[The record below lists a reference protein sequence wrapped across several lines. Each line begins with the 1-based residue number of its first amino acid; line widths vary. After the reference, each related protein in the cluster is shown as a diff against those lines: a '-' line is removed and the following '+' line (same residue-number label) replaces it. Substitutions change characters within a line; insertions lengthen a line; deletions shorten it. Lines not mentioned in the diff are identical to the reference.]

1 MKIMKK
7 SSLVLLLMLPQLLFS
22 CKKDTGPYIQVKT
35 IENLIYEA
43 IRDFRVD
50 EGEDG
55 PFVHQYFVVGE
66 AQIYSYK
73 MANEVVEVNTDG
85 LDEHWDALLDKY
97 YFYNLNAMVLKTTS
111 LDSDEILD
119 ELLLQPDGETILL
132 EDLTQCGV
140 GVESDTEGN
149 NYITVL
155 LAKADS

>member
-1 MKIMKK
+1 MKK
-7 SSLVLLLMLPQLLFS
+7 FRLILILILPLFFFS
-22 CKKDTGPYIQVKT
+22 CKKDTGPYIQIKN
-35 IENLIYEA
+35 IENLIYQE
-43 IRDFRVD
+43 IRDFRVA

-73 MANEVVEVNTDG
+73 MAKGVVEVNTDG
-85 LDEHWDALLDKY
+85 LDVHWDALLDKY
-97 YFYNLNAMVLKTTS
+97 SFYNLNALVLKTTS
-111 LDSDEILD
+111 HDEDVILD
-119 ELLLQPDGETILL
+119 ELLLQTDGEATLL

-149 NYITVL
+149 LYITVM

>member
-1 MKIMKK
+1 MKNVRLIFLLVF
-7 SSLVLLLMLPQLLFS
+7 SLFLFS
-22 CKKDTGPYIQVKT
+22 CKKDTGPYIQVKN
-35 IENLIYEA
+35 IENQIYQE
-43 IRDFRVD
+43 IKDFRVA

-73 MANEVVEVNTDG
+73 MANGVVEVNTDG
-85 LDEHWDALLDKY
+85 LDIHWDALLDKY
-97 YFYNLNAMVLKTTS
+97 GFYNLNALVLKTNS
-111 LDSDEILD
+111 SDEEVILD
-119 ELLLQPDGETILL
+119 ELLQLSDGEATLL

-149 NYITVL
+149 NYITIL